1 MQKKT
6 KQNKKN
12 RLRIAPLNTRKLW
25 SSFPVPPLSC
35 QFSQWFLPSKCHF
48 SVNWISFLCR
58 LHRGEKYTIVKDKQD
73 KMTLIF
79 FSVNFWYGYRAEKIF
94 KKLLFSSS
102 LLITYHASQIT
113 FRDRSSPTEIKRGNH
128 GGGGDRKNI
137 TEPYPTPHPLTR
149 TKEHIPVHISH
160 EYMSL
165 FYIIVLSLEL
175 MCPPCLG
182 VATQS

>member
-128 GGGGDRKNI
+128 GGGGIVRI
-137 TEPYPTPHPLTR
+137 LQSLTPLPTPLRGRKSTSPSTFRMNICHYF
-149 TKEHIPVHISH
+149 I
-160 EYMSL
+160 SL
-165 FYIIVLSLEL
+165 F
-175 MCPPCLG
+175 CLWN
-182 VATQS
+182 